1 MRMILVVSGTGGD
14 SRAASAR
21 ALVESRGLGI
31 LCTNSKRPPGYPFAS
46 VTPYAA
52 DTLGRP
58 VLLLSRLAV
67 HSKNLVQDS
76 RASLLVFEESTES
89 APLDSARLN
98 LLGDVALI
106 REPELDDARARYLAR
121 HPDSAQWAEFGDFAF
136 YRIDVVDIYYVGGFG
151 AMGWVSPDDYRGAP
165 GLRK

>member
-1 MRMILVVSGTGGD
+1 MRRAGMRMILVVSGTGGD

-98 LLGDVALI
+98 LLGDVA
-106 REPELDDARARYLAR
+106 
-121 HPDSAQWAEFGDFAF
+121 
-136 YRIDVVDIYYVGGFG
+136 
-151 AMGWVSPDDYRGAP
+151 
-165 GLRK
+165 